1 MEFSLNCNW
10 YLFLVLL
17 QIGMRNFHLRK
28 NKDFCPV
35 LNLDKLWTLVSEQA
49 RLKYASAP
57 DNKVPVINIVKAV
70 SSFSV
75 SIALLT
81 LYYLVVFLFLLFW
94 WQHKFLKEVS
104 QQFDLW
110 RYVRYTRLTRAAA
123 TVYNSQPVVSE
134 SEYKWNELMPHPSA
148 VAPSVS
154 RLTHSFFVSGLL
166 QVTRQGQSSQAAC
179 DSEGKVLLKICREE
193 NQGCRRRL
201 CIVCVI

>member
-81 LYYLVVFLFLLFW
+81 LYYLVVFLFLHF
-94 WQHKFLKEVS
+94 
-104 QQFDLW
+104 
-110 RYVRYTRLTRAAA
+110 
-123 TVYNSQPVVSE
+123 
-134 SEYKWNELMPHPSA
+134 
-148 VAPSVS
+148 
-154 RLTHSFFVSGLL
+154 
-166 QVTRQGQSSQAAC
+166 
-179 DSEGKVLLKICREE
+179 
-193 NQGCRRRL
+193 
-201 CIVCVI
+201 